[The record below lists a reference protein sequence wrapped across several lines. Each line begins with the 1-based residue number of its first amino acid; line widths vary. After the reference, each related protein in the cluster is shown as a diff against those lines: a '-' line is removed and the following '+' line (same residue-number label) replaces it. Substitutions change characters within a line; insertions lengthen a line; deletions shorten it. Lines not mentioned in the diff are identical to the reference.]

1 MQSPEICLNAQRSQQ
16 LLAKGLNGINYLEVS
31 EDQRTLRVYLF
42 SRAPDGIH
50 EKNVRIEGG
59 VSIRNII
66 VQRVRPCE
74 GEEGEAGNCLE
85 VTVDRPGDFS
95 TYTVRLINLQGFD
108 PRHADIPFSFKVNCP
123 TDLDCRVTATA
134 VAREQDE
141 PDINYLAKDYAT
153 FRTLILDRLAV
164 VMPEW
169 KERHGPDL
177 GMALVEVM
185 AYVADHLSYYQDAV
199 ATEAYLQTARR
210 RISVKR
216 HVRLVDYEM
225 HEGCN
230 ARSWL
235 TISTPQD
242 EKLQVDAIYFITGS
256 NPKGV
261 RVLSEEH
268 LHQLQVSDYEVFEP
282 LWPTGEEL
290 QLYQDHNEIKFYTW
304 ANTQC
309 RLPKGA
315 TRATLRGLLP
325 HLSPGVILIFEEKYN
340 PLTGSQDDADP
351 GHRHPVLLTK
361 VKEDIDPFDHTPIVE
376 IKWAEED
383 ALPFDLY
390 LSVIGPSP
398 DCRYLDEV
406 SVARGNV
413 LLVDHGRWVD
423 LEDVGTVLEQD
434 SEPCCLGEGRP
445 GEHRV
450 VSRRFNPRLAQGPLT
465 FRQSLSDSP
474 KSATALLKQNPRKAL
489 PHISTLRSVSRPKDG
504 FPSKVDGE
512 RLKKMEGVQW
522 DPKPDLIASTGSDAH
537 FVVEIENNGEAHLRF
552 GNDDLGRAV
561 EPGTTFWARYRVG
574 NGLTGMVGPETIL
587 TMVTRPT
594 SLNGYDGLEVRNPLP
609 ATGAIPPESM
619 EDAMLLAPYAF
630 RTKRERAIT
639 ADDYARLAEE
649 NDPRVQR
656 AAASLRWT
664 GMGNLVQVAID
675 AKGTAE
681 PSEEL
686 LKNVRLKLEQYRRIG
701 HEVSV
706 IGAHYV
712 PLAIDLLVTILPQY
726 LRGQV
731 KVAVLDVLSNRIRT
745 NGRPGFFHP
754 DALSFGQSV
763 YLSRLIAAIKA
774 VEGVERVMVRT
785 YERLFEGAG
794 NELQTGVLRI
804 APLEIARLDNDPSF
818 PEHGT
823 IQVETRGGR

>member
-1 MQSPEICLNAQRSQQ
+1 M
-16 LLAKGLNGINYLEVS
+16 
-31 EDQRTLRVYLF
+31 
-42 SRAPDGIH
+42 
-50 EKNVRIEGG
+50 
-59 VSIRNII
+59 
-66 VQRVRPCE
+66 
-74 GEEGEAGNCLE
+74 
-85 VTVDRPGDFS
+85 
-95 TYTVRLINLQGFD
+95 
-108 PRHADIPFSFKVNCP
+108 
-123 TDLDCRVTATA
+123 
-134 VAREQDE
+134 
-141 PDINYLAKDYAT
+141 
-153 FRTLILDRLAV
+153 
-164 VMPEW
+164 
-169 KERHGPDL
+169 
-177 GMALVEVM
+177 
-185 AYVADHLSYYQDAV
+185 
-199 ATEAYLQTARR
+199 
-210 RISVKR
+210 
-216 HVRLVDYEM
+216 
-225 HEGCN
+225 
-230 ARSWL
+230 
-235 TISTPQD
+235 
-242 EKLQVDAIYFITGS
+242 
-256 NPKGV
+256 
-261 RVLSEEH
+261 
-268 LHQLQVSDYEVFEP
+268 
-282 LWPTGEEL
+282 
-290 QLYQDHNEIKFYTW
+290 
-304 ANTQC
+304 
-309 RLPKGA
+309 
-315 TRATLRGLLP
+315 
-325 HLSPGVILIFEEKYN
+325 
-340 PLTGSQDDADP
+340 
-351 GHRHPVLLTK
+351 LLTK
-361 VKEDIDPFDHTPIVE
+361 VTGDIDPFDHTPIVE
-376 IKWAEED
+376 IEWAEED

-398 DCRYLDEV
+398 DCTYLDEV

-413 LLVDHGRWVD
+413 LLVDHGRRVD

-465 FRQSLSDSP
+465 FRQPLSDSP
-474 KSATALLKQNPRKAL
+474 KSATTLLQQDPRKAL
-489 PHISTLRSVSRPKDG
+489 PHISTLRSVSRPKGG
-504 FPSKVDGE
+504 FPSKVDWE
-512 RLKKMEGVQW
+512 RLNAMEGVQW

-537 FVVEIENNGEAHLRF
+537 FVVEIENNGEANLRF

-587 TMVTRPT
+587 TMVTRQE
-594 SLNGYDGLEVRNPLP
+594 SLNGHGLEVRNPLP
-609 ATGAIPPESM
+609 ATGAIPSESM

-639 ADDYARLAEE
+639 ADDYARLAE
-649 NDPRVQR
+649 DGDLRVQR

-681 PSEEL
+681 PSEGL
-686 LKNVRLKLEQYRRIG
+686 LKDVRLKLEQYRRIG

-706 IGAHYV
+706 IGAHHV

-731 KVAVLDVLSNRIRT
+731 KVAVLDILSNRIRT

-774 VEGVERVMVRT
+774 VEGVESVMVRT